1 MVVIDRLNAI
11 ITGLRNAVTLTVE
24 KLLEKLKEANIEVPE
39 EETIGDWGWSVI
51 SKAMENGIISLSD
64 ADIDAMYYVFRR
76 CATLEEMVKE
86 ALARPNEIDENFVN
100 NLLDDFRENMEALAR
115 VRERISQ
122 LIS

>member
-1 MVVIDRLNAI
+1 MIDRLNAI

-24 KLLEKLKEANIEVPE
+24 KLLERLKETNIDVPE
-39 EETIGDWGWSVI
+39 ERTIGDWGGWSVI
-51 SKAMENGIISLSD
+51 SKAMEVGIISLSD

-86 ALARPNEIDENFVN
+86 ALARPEEIDENFVN
-100 NLLDDFRENMEALAR
+100 NLMDDFRENVEALAR
-115 VRERISQ
+115 VRERINQ